1 MGKKWATHVTFIQ
14 FKKRFTERDFPGWEQ
29 VSPMPEGTA
38 CPTRAFNQKTLVLLA
53 SIGKNPARDAVTPD
67 RSPPEKQQKLE
78 DGKQLGKDP
87 VGLFLGFV

>member
-38 CPTRAFNQKTLVLLA
+38 CPTLAFNQKTLVLLA
-53 SIGKNPARDAVTPD
+53 SIGKNPARDAVAPD
-67 RSPPEKQQKLE
+67 RSPPEKKQKLE
-78 DGKQLGKDP
+78 DRKQLGRDP